1 MLLNIQLLVIKV
13 NHIFTSKYLGITL
26 DPSLTP
32 RKHIEMLQKN
42 LKRE

>member
-1 MLLNIQLLVIKV
+1 MLNVQLMGVKV
-13 NHIFTSKYLGITL
+13 KHIFTSKYLGITL
-26 DPSLTP
+26 DPSLTS